1 MGSFND
7 LPKDVIWLIF
17 KEVTIDFLAQH
28 YKAIFSLYDHFLLP
42 DGHISTRMWWLGT
55 KMQTL
60 SLISRASL
68 TTIRSKCH
76 RKYSDLWSLKP
87 GAWTTEDITR
97 VYRCTVL
104 RQVTKKVTF
113 FLMCCLEVKR
123 ELKT

>member
-60 SLISRASL
+60 SLISRAYL

-97 VYRCTVL
+97 VYRRYSQMHCTTTSDEEGNVFFNVL
-104 RQVTKKVTF
+104 PRG
-113 FLMCCLEVKR
+113 
-123 ELKT
+123 